1 MSNAARIS
9 VRDAAR
15 LLDNRP
21 PMWVMQGLRLGSLPI
36 GCAVLG
42 PGGRYSYDVRPE
54 RLAAYMGVTMD
65 ELQGRLEEMNRE
77 GDRMR
82 YAQKVRG
89 GKEA

>member
-1 MSNAARIS
+1 
-9 VRDAAR
+9 
-15 LLDNRP
+15 
-21 PMWVMQGLRLGSLPI
+21 
-36 GCAVLG
+36 VLG

-65 ELQGRLEEMNRE
+65 ELQGRLEDMNRE